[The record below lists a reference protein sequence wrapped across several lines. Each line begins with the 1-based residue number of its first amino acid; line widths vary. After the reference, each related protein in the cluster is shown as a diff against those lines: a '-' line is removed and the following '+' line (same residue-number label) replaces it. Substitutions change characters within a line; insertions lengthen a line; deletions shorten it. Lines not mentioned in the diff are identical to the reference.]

1 LLQLLQFDLFGYVA
15 VRMRRMRRMRRMIFF
30 F

>member
-15 VRMRRMRRMRRMIFF
+15 VRMRRMRRMIFF